1 MIRKARVADVKEIRR
16 ILQMFARRGE
26 LLPRTMAELYSQVRD
41 YYVYQEDSQGP
52 LCGIAALHVSW
63 EDLGEIRSV
72 AVARGE
78 IGKGLGTGIIRACL
92 DEARRLEIARVFVL
106 TYIAG
111 YFERFGFREVGRD
124 ELPHKIWADC
134 IKCPKFPEC
143 GEVPM
148 VIDLASR

>member
-1 MIRKARVADVKEIRR
+1 VQIRPAKMNDVREMQRLVNSYAEQDKMLARSLSE
-16 ILQMFARRGE
+16 MYE
-26 LLPRTMAELYSQVRD
+26 HVRD
-41 YYVYQEDSQGP
+41 FFVAEDDAGG
-52 LCGIAALHVSW
+52 LAACGALTVSW